1 MIHALPC
8 HDHDQPAQFDVSTI
22 EHSFGNTT
30 DVGPRANHVP
40 ASREQRGRIT
50 DLYVAGA
57 GYVEI
62 GSYMAEVSFLIFEK
76 LRLAVAIH
84 HHLPRVVLLS

>member
-1 MIHALPC
+1 MIMIHALPC

-22 EHSFGNTT
+22 EYSIEHSFGNTT
-30 DVGPRANHVP
+30 DVGPRTNHVP
-40 ASREQRGRIT
+40 ASREQRERIT

-62 GSYMAEVSFLIFEK
+62 GSYMAEVSFL
-76 LRLAVAIH
+76 R
-84 HHLPRVVLLS
+84 S